1 MGVLG
6 LAGTGTRASIRGES
20 PVETIRG
27 EYLVLS
33 MHPPGI
39 ASFPA
44 GILLLHTAENRLYT
58 KFRRRWP
65 SEVEAEDRRVFD
77 AIAEDFSERAA
88 EEPADSVLA
97 EFEASFSHLL
107 RLSARV
113 SIVFQRPEP
122 MLDRLFEKHVL
133 AFDTAIESGM
143 AGIQPKAQQVAE
155 VIPFRTH
162 LPFYPMHIAAG
173 VFDGDAEVEASA
185 WVPVPTGLRPEDGY
199 FVGRISGRSME
210 PRIADGSFGLFRF
223 HPQGSREG
231 KLVLVQKYG
240 TSDSGGAFTI
250 KRYHSEK
257 APQTR
262 PGDDFGDSGEW
273 RHARVRLISL
283 NPNYPSW
290 DLAEG
295 ECRIIAELVRILRED
310 EVPEDLT
317 T

>member
-1 MGVLG
+1 
-6 LAGTGTRASIRGES
+6 
-20 PVETIRG
+20 
-27 EYLVLS
+27 

-44 GILLLHTAENRLYT
+44 GILLLHPGENRLYT
-58 KFRRRWP
+58 KFLRRWP
-65 SEVEAEDRRVFD
+65 SDVEPEDRKVFD
-77 AIAEDFSERAA
+77 ALAEDFTERAA
-88 EEPADSVLA
+88 GEAADSLLA
-97 EFEASFSHLL
+97 EFESSFSHLL

-113 SIVFQRPEP
+113 SVVFQRPERT
-122 MLDRLFEKHVL
+122 LDKLFEKHVL
-133 AFDTAIESGM
+133 SFDAVSDSGRS
-143 AGIQPKAQQVAE
+143 GIQATERHSAE
-155 VIPFRTH
+155 VVPFRTH

-185 WVPVPTGLRPEDGY
+185 WVPLPKGLRPEEGY
-199 FVGRISGRSME
+199 FVARIRGHSME

-240 TSDSGGAFTI
+240 SSDSGGAFTI

-257 APQTR
+257 APQTP
-262 PGDDFGDSGEW
+262 PGDEFGDSGEW

-295 ECRIIAELVRILRED
+295 ECRILAELVRILRED
-310 EVPEDLT
+310 EIPEDLAT
-317 T
+317 